1 MIQVDLIA
9 TSYVLLSYYRL
20 VLACLRLLL
29 SLSLFLKLAMS
40 LMVVASRTASVVLV
54 VEASAVLVEGENPS
68 TAIYVC
74 VGERV
79 RESDR
84 ERTASERVS
93 WWAGGEAIRL
103 VPYRLPSGPRAPVI
117 KSWIREKIPLCS
129 RLKTASLYI

>member
-29 SLSLFLKLAMS
+29 SLSLFLKLAVS
-40 LMVVASRTASVVLV
+40 LMVASSTASVVLV

-74 VGERV
+74 VGERQ
-79 RESDR
+79 SDR
-84 ERTASERVS
+84 EREREQRASQSVGGWGAKQSDLCPIGSPQVLEPQSLSHGFERKFHCVL
-93 WWAGGEAIRL
+93 G
-103 VPYRLPSGPRAPVI
+103 
-117 KSWIREKIPLCS
+117 
-129 RLKTASLYI
+129 

>member
-84 ERTASERVS
+84 EREQRARESVGGRGAKQSDLCPIGSPQVLEPQSLSHGFERKFHCVL
-93 WWAGGEAIRL
+93 G
-103 VPYRLPSGPRAPVI
+103 
-117 KSWIREKIPLCS
+117 
-129 RLKTASLYI
+129 